1 MAPTTERDLTERRE
15 DVSEGRVAIGIF
27 RHEATWSHTMEP
39 TGSQPSEAGTVVV
52 GAGIVGCN
60 VAYQLTAL
68 GRDDVVVVD
77 QGPMPTTGGSST
89 HAPGIMFQTAES
101 KVLSKF
107 ADYSRRL
114 YSELEGADG
123 EQAYNEVGGI
133 EVARS
138 EERMEFLQ
146 RRVEH
151 ATAWGIEDPQLLSP
165 EAVQERLPLVDPD
178 QIRGGY
184 YSPTDGQVS
193 GVVACDALAREAMD
207 RGAQFVPHT
216 RTEDVETSGDAVEAV
231 VTEHGRIEC
240 DEVVVATNIW
250 ARQLGERLGVDLPVA
265 PVEHQYT
272 MTEPL
277 DELADAAVDVTD
289 HPLFENYENVSGEK
303 ATRLLIG
310 PDRPILRDQDNA
322 MYYRTHGDSYGIGSY
337 NHEPIVPDPQEL
349 GGNDPDGE
357 QGSIHE
363 FTDYHMN
370 TPTHPDRP
378 EKAAR
383 QASDELV
390 PATAGRELEHKYNG
404 MFAES
409 PNGLPVMGPVQE
421 YDGLWT
427 AAAIWV
433 THAGGAGKALAE
445 WMENGTPRLPDGPI
459 DLAHCDVNRFDE
471 HEGSW
476 AFTRDIG
483 AEEYRIV
490 YNVTHPK
497 WVWTDTQRDIR
508 RTPMHH
514 SHLEAGGEMW
524 AEAGWEAPQWF
535 ETNADLLARYGD
547 RIPERDDW
555 TGTYWSPIEG
565 AEALHVRNAVGLH
578 DMTPFNK
585 IEVVGEEAGAFV
597 RRLCTNDMDLDVDDV
612 TYTLMCNEAGG
623 VRADIT
629 VTRTDED
636 RYLLLTTGREVGN
649 NHVAWVRDQSPAGVV
664 VNDVTSNLAA
674 MVCTGP
680 DARKTLS
687 KVVDTDLSD
696 DAFPFFTS
704 QETFVENVPVR
715 ALRVSYAGEL
725 GWELYTPS
733 EYGERLWEHVMDA
746 GEEYDI
752 RPYGNGAL
760 DALRIEKGF
769 RLWGVDLHTEHTPF
783 EAGLGWAVDMET
795 DFVGKEALT
804 AQADGGELGHQ
815 VACLTL
821 DDETETILPNRP
833 VLKGDETLGYVH
845 SAEYGYGVGACVAYT
860 YLPPEHAEPGTDVE
874 VLYEGERYDATVRE
888 EPLL

>member
-1 MAPTTERDLTERRE
+1 MAMNTTDSVPTR
-15 DVSEGRVAIGIF
+15 
-27 RHEATWSHTMEP
+27 
-39 TGSQPSEAGTVVV
+39 AGTVVI

-60 VAYQLTAL
+60 VAYQLTRL

-89 HAPGIMFQTAES
+89 HAPGIMFQTAEP
-101 KVLSKF
+101 KTLSQF

-123 EQAYNEVGGI
+123 HQAYNETGGI

-138 EERMEFLQ
+138 EERMDFLQ

-151 ATAWGIEDPQLLSP
+151 ASAWGIEDPQLLSP
-165 EAVQERLPLVDPD
+165 EEVTEHLPLVDAD
-178 QIRGGY
+178 EILGGY

-193 GVVACDALAREAMD
+193 GVIACDALAREAID

-216 RTEDVETSGDAVEAV
+216 RAEDIETADGSVSSV
-231 VTEHGRIEC
+231 VTERGTIEC
-240 DEVVVATNIW
+240 DDVVVATNIW
-250 ARQLGERLGVDLPVA
+250 ARQLGEKLGVHLPVT

-272 MTEPL
+272 MTESL
-277 DELADAAVDVTD
+277 EELSDSAVDITD

-303 ATRLLIG
+303 AKRLLVG

-322 MYYRTHGDSYGIGSY
+322 MYFRNHGDSYGIGSY

-357 QGSIHE
+357 QGSVHE

-370 TPTHPDRP
+370 NATHPDRP
-378 EKAAR
+378 DKAPR
-383 QASDELV
+383 QASDELL
-390 PATAGRELEHKYNG
+390 PATAGAELEHKYNG

-409 PNGLPVMGPVQE
+409 PNGLPVMGPVEE

-445 WMENGTPRLPDGPI
+445 WMENGVPQLDDGPI

-476 AFTRDIG
+476 DFARDIG

-490 YNVTHPK
+490 YNIMHPK
-497 WVWTDTQRDIR
+497 WTWTETQRDIR
-508 RTPMHH
+508 RTPMYHTH
-514 SHLEAGGEMW
+514 KELDAELW
-524 AEAGWEAPQWF
+524 AEAGWEEPHWF
-535 ETNADLLARYGD
+535 ESNADLLAEYGE
-547 RIPERDDW
+547 RIPEREGW
-555 TGTYWSPIEG
+555 EAAYWSPIEG
-565 AEALHVRNAVGLH
+565 AEALNVRENVGLH
-578 DMTPFNK
+578 DMTSFNK
-585 IEVVGEEAGAFV
+585 MEVVGDDAGEFV
-597 RRLCTNDMDLDVDDV
+597 QYLCTNDMDLGIGDVK
-612 TYTLMCNEAGG
+612 YTPMCNEGGG

-649 NHVAWVRDQSPAGVV
+649 NHVAWVREQSPDGVV
-664 VNDVTSNLAA
+664 VNDVTSSLAA

-680 DARKTLS
+680 EARDVLSEITDA
-687 KVVDTDLSD
+687 DLSD

-704 QETFVENVPVR
+704 QQFFVKNVPVT

-733 EYGERLWEHVMDA
+733 EYGERLWECVLEA
-746 GEEYDI
+746 GEEYGL

-760 DALRIEKGF
+760 DSLRIEKGF
-769 RLWGVDLHTEHTPF
+769 RLWGKDLHTEHNPY
-783 EAGLGWAVDMET
+783 EAGLGWAVDLDTE
-795 DFVGKEALT
+795 FIGKEAV
-804 AQADGGELGHQ
+804 AAAANGDNIDHE

-821 DDETETILPNRP
+821 DDEDAAVLDNRP
-833 VLKGDETLGYVH
+833 VFEAGGDDVLGYLH
-845 SAEYGYGVGACVAYT
+845 SAEYGYTVGRCVAYT
-860 YLPPEHAEPGTDVE
+860 YLPPEYAEPGTDVE
-874 VLYEGERYDATVRE
+874 ILYEGDRYEATVRE
-888 EPLL
+888 EPLV